1 VSSGFIDLRQNDLAE
16 NSGASFW
23 PSFTDIMMV
32 IVMIFMLASTVLMLR
47 NYELVEELRSTMKA
61 EQEAAEEARVA
72 TQTNATL
79 EEQLDQAQH
88 YISELRMQ
96 IMQQSEANKLQN
108 QMLTERDTRISEL
121 SQLSEEQNRL
131 IEQQIIIISQTE
143 TDLSDERQKSETLA
157 DALQFKSDEFTELNQ
172 RFIVIGSR
180 LKEQQKKLSDLQQQ
194 HKSSNQQLIL
204 VRGEYDQLKVKYDKL
219 VKPARTTRGKYVVDI
234 RYEKLKSGVKRIQYK
249 LPGWKIFKTVSYK
262 ELHKQLVKLKKSHPR
277 SLYTKI
283 IIPEVSGLSYIEAW
297 DFMKEILDRYDYY
310 AQAP

>member
-1 VSSGFIDLRQNDLAE
+1 MSSAFIDLRQNELSE
-16 NSGASFW
+16 SSGASFW

-47 NYELVEELRSTMKA
+47 NYELVEELRSTMAA
-61 EQEAAEEARVA
+61 EQQAAEEARMA

-79 EEQLDQAQH
+79 EEQIDQAQH

-96 IMQQSEANKLQN
+96 IMQQTEANKLQA
-108 QMLTERDTRISEL
+108 QMLAEREARLTAQSL
-121 SQLSEEQNRL
+121 LSEEQNRL

-143 TDLSDERQKSETLA
+143 SDLTDELQKSEKLGE
-157 DALQFKSDEFTELNQ
+157 ALQLKSDEFTELNQ
-172 RFIVIGSR
+172 QFIVIGER
-180 LKEQQKKLSDLQQQ
+180 NKEQQKKLSDLEQK

-219 VKPARTTRGKYVVDI
+219 VKPARTTKGKYVVDI
-234 RYEKLKSGVKRIQYK
+234 RYEKIKSGVKRIQYK
-249 LPGWKIFKTVSYK
+249 LPGWKLFKTVSYK
-262 ELHKQLVKLKKSHPR
+262 ELHQQLAKLKKSHPK

-297 DFMKEILDRYDYY
+297 DFMKEILDKYDYY
-310 AQAP
+310 SQ